1 MDFETLDS
9 TQLFLIALKTLQPQP
24 SLQTHHPPHPFP
36 CQRLQPRR
44 PPLPLLRPLPFL
56 VPRRHLLHLSPRRPR
71 RPPPT
76 LLAALHR
83 RRPSHAN
90 HCPSAVQSLFI
101 PRATD
106 DTTALRYA
114 HNSDF
119 RFSNCMVSEPALAPF
134 VGVDAMFL
142 DTTYCNPNVEC
153 KCENNSNDKVLFLVA
168 TYVIGKEKIL
178 PKLAR
183 RFKRKIH
190 VDARKMEVLRVLGY
204 GENGEFIKDE
214 KESNIHVVGWNVLGE
229 TWPYFRPNFVR
240 MKEVVSFV
248 PTQWTYEVKRNK
260 FAVKS
265 KDSFQINLVPY
276 ICDVEKSDSKHADKM
291 RKYFTWLVDETA
303 NKQDFLRGFH
313 CVPCE
318 KGEVGFKAEKVVSD
332 AREPGQDMDK
342 EVNALEK
349 TEGDIGIG
357 PDVAVGLSSFMEET
371 WSNVVEAVSNFYKRE
386 TEFHEQVI
394 SCQNPV
400 STPKGCSLNTDSLA
414 KPCLNTNNT
423 GKNINIFSSQ
433 DSKLNNLRHTV
444 PSPISPA
451 KRKRSSDSKQK
462 KKKPKVKA
470 RSEPSGS
477 KQATITRF
485 FSKLIPEMPGGAHS
499 YNSEPK
505 LDQSSKVEDLLP
517 TDDRQ
522 LYKDEIDQ
530 FMQIINGNESLK
542 KYAITII
549 EKTKGDINKA
559 LDIYYGNSEYLGE
572 NKISVESKID
582 RPVKVLKDN
591 VDATHLSLPPEK
603 YNPKE
608 HATCWR
614 DGQPAPYLH
623 IARTLNLLEGEKG
636 KIKATS
642 LLCNMF
648 RSLSALSLADVLPAV
663 YLCNTKI
670 GADHENKELNIGGSL
685 VTAIFGTNK
694 GDVAQECR
702 QTHKSVVKHR
712 LLATPTPL
720 LIKDVFSA
728 LQKISVGSGSTSRKK
743 GIIVHLMHSYCEK
756 EMKFLVRTLRVI
768 SSFSEKIV
776 SSTLSARMEL
786 SQISLTRAKHAFAD
800 KKPFLSL
807 NCRE

>member
-1 MDFETLDS
+1 
-9 TQLFLIALKTLQPQP
+9 
-24 SLQTHHPPHPFP
+24 
-36 CQRLQPRR
+36 
-44 PPLPLLRPLPFL
+44 
-56 VPRRHLLHLSPRRPR
+56 
-71 RPPPT
+71 
-76 LLAALHR
+76 
-83 RRPSHAN
+83 
-90 HCPSAVQSLFI
+90 
-101 PRATD
+101 
-106 DTTALRYA
+106 
-114 HNSDF
+114 
-119 RFSNCMVSEPALAPF
+119 
-134 VGVDAMFL
+134 
-142 DTTYCNPNVEC
+142 
-153 KCENNSNDKVLFLVA
+153 
-168 TYVIGKEKIL
+168 
-178 PKLAR
+178 
-183 RFKRKIH
+183 
-190 VDARKMEVLRVLGY
+190 
-204 GENGEFIKDE
+204 
-214 KESNIHVVGWNVLGE
+214 
-229 TWPYFRPNFVR
+229 
-240 MKEVVSFV
+240 
-248 PTQWTYEVKRNK
+248 
-260 FAVKS
+260 
-265 KDSFQINLVPY
+265 
-276 ICDVEKSDSKHADKM
+276 M

-371 WSNVVEAVSNFYKRE
+371 CTQDPTLLNDEEKEKIIQELICCLPSCISGSNVVEAVSNFYKRE

-423 GKNINIFSSQ
+423 GKNIDIFSSQ

-451 KRKRSSDSKQK
+451 KRKRSSDSKQKK

-582 RPVKVLKDN
+582 RP
-591 VDATHLSLPPEK
+591 E
-603 YNPKE
+603 
-608 HATCWR
+608 
-614 DGQPAPYLH
+614 QYLH
-623 IARTLNLLEGEKG
+623 A
-636 KIKATS
+636 
-642 LLCNMF
+642 MF
-648 RSLSALSLADVLPAV
+648 LSHSLSALSLADVLPAV

-670 GADHENKELNIGGSL
+670 GADHE
-685 VTAIFGTNK
+685 NK

-756 EMKFLVRTLRVI
+756 EMKFLVRTLIGNCHSLCLSLFSVWNLRI
-768 SSFSEKIV
+768 GAMLRTIFPALAHAIDMNSCPTLHQEGTAKNIKDKLHGESTSRFPDLIDIFKGSSKLVASTFIMDAEIVDIDRKNGYRIMSFQVLSSRRRGGKDTLVTAESIKIEVDDACLTYEATLTKINAFLEDALCSSCEGILVKTLDVDAGYSPSKHSDKWLKVSNYATGLWSLCLRLKNQNFFNIPQMEKEIEIDIVVQMKELFSRDKV
-776 SSTLSARMEL
+776 LSKKPPYYQTGVASDMWFCPQVVWEIRGAYFTPYNE
-786 SQISLTRAKHAFAD
+786 SRPSLTSLLSVQLVYMEKH
-800 KKPFLSL
+800 
-807 NCRE
+807 RERD